1 MAELAKKYGLPLPR
15 PAEQLY
21 QWPNFDGFLEILR
34 LTASVLRT
42 PEDFSR
48 AVYEY
53 CEDARRDG
61 NLRHVEFFFNPDY
74 FYPNGIDYPS
84 MVAGMVDGIGR
95 VERAFGISARLICC
109 IDRSINSPAQ
119 AVEIVETALAHRHE
133 LVIGIGLDG
142 NESVGPPATFAEAYA
157 LARKGGLR
165 CTAHCCEDYLT
176 PLEAPPTNYLICRDV
191 LRCDRIDHG
200 YNMLASDFVMSE
212 ARKDG
217 LYFTPCA
224 WTSLLHNRPHR
235 PQRIRRMVEAGLN
248 VTINTDD
255 PAMFGTNLGHGFT
268 TLFDT
273 IGWGPDMARK
283 FSLNSVEGS
292 WLDESDKTSAADR
305 LPPPDRR
312 PRQGIRLREQG
323 DAGLSLRFPFASPF
337 RWGGAPQGRRGH
349 PYARISRTSCQTFPR
364 ILLTTAG
371 MRQHARSLRTNATD
385 AERILWRRLRRRQLA
400 GFKFRR
406 QHQVGLYIC
415 DFVCLEARLVV
426 ELDGSQH
433 AENQAYDARRDHFLA
448 SAGFKVLRFWN
459 NEVMARTEDVLETI
473 YSSLDGTS
481 DPSGPAGHL
490 PI

>member
-1 MAELAKKYGLPLPR
+1 MAKAVADDYLRRIPKAELHCHLAGTLRATTVAELAKTYGLPLPR

-48 AVYEY
+48 AIHEY
-53 CEDARRDG
+53 CEDAARDG

-84 MVAGMVDGIGR
+84 MVAGMADGVER
-95 VERAFGISARLICC
+95 VGRAFGISARLICC

-142 NESVGPPATFAEAYA
+142 NEGVGPPAIFAEAYA

-200 YNMLASDFVMSE
+200 YNMLASDFVMAE

-224 WTSLLHNRPHR
+224 WTSLIHNRPHR

-248 VTINTDD
+248 ITINTDD
-255 PAMFGTNLGHGFT
+255 PAMFKTDLGHGFT
-268 TLFDT
+268 TLFET
-273 IGWGPDMARK
+273 IGWGPDMARR

-292 WLDESDKTSAADR
+292 WLDESDKAALRIAFRKDIAALDKEFGYPTAA
-305 LPPPDRR
+305 LP
-312 PRQGIRLREQG
+312 
-323 DAGLSLRFPFASPF
+323 
-337 RWGGAPQGRRGH
+337 
-349 PYARISRTSCQTFPR
+349 
-364 ILLTTAG
+364 
-371 MRQHARSLRTNATD
+371 
-385 AERILWRRLRRRQLA
+385 
-400 GFKFRR
+400 
-406 QHQVGLYIC
+406 V
-415 DFVCLEARLVV
+415 
-426 ELDGSQH
+426 
-433 AENQAYDARRDHFLA
+433 
-448 SAGFKVLRFWN
+448 
-459 NEVMARTEDVLETI
+459 
-473 YSSLDGTS
+473 
-481 DPSGPAGHL
+481 
-490 PI
+490 

>member
-1 MAELAKKYGLPLPR
+1 MAKTVADDYLKRIPKAELHCHLAGALRATTVAELAKHYGLPLPR

-21 QWPNFDGFLEILR
+21 QWPDFNGFLEILR

-53 CEDARRDG
+53 CEDAKRDG

-84 MVAGMVDGIGR
+84 MVAGMADG
-95 VERAFGISARLICC
+95 VERVGRDFGISARLICC

-142 NESVGPPATFAEAYA
+142 NEGVGPPAIFAEAYA

-255 PAMFGTNLGHGFT
+255 PAMFKTDLGHGFM
-268 TLFDT
+268 TLFET

-292 WLDESDKTSAADR
+292 WLDESDKAV
-305 LPPPDRR
+305 
-312 PRQGIRLREQG
+312 LRI
-323 DAGLSLRFPFASPF
+323 D
-337 RWGGAPQGRRGH
+337 
-349 PYARISRTSCQTFPR
+349 
-364 ILLTTAG
+364 
-371 MRQHARSLRTNATD
+371 
-385 AERILWRRLRRRQLA
+385 
-400 GFKFRR
+400 FRR
-406 QHQVGLYIC
+406 QI
-415 DFVCLEARLVV
+415 AA
-426 ELDGSQH
+426 LDKEFGY
-433 AENQAYDARRDHFLA
+433 E
-448 SAGFKVLRFWN
+448 SAPLKV
-459 NEVMARTEDVLETI
+459 
-473 YSSLDGTS
+473 
-481 DPSGPAGHL
+481 
-490 PI
+490 